1 VGAETIAS
9 ITISCAT
16 TTIEEVTIT
25 TIIVVVHPRDRIP
38 WTYTVVNDLVIAAI
52 VETSITKTIDGET
65 LVTKTRPVFQI
76 MIPVGAVWVVVRL
89 IMAHRRMEAIVA
101 ATKTT
106 NILRIRN
113 IRHTSMLPLPLL
125 HTMAREGQ

>member
-1 VGAETIAS
+1 VEAETIAS

-76 MIPVGAVWVVVRL
+76 MIPVGAVWVVLRL
-89 IMAHRRMEAIVA
+89 IMAHLVA

-113 IRHTSMLPLPLL
+113 IRHTSMVPLL